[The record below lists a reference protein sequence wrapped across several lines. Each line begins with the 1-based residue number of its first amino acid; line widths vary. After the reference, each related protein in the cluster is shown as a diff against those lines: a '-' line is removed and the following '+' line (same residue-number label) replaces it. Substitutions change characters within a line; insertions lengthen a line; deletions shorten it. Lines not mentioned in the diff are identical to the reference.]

1 MDLSNGHDS
10 LRFNVVLQFK
20 EDYHVTKMSIKVEC
34 HEVYILL
41 PNCQTT
47 HTHMETKQ
55 TWQTVKKGWIQIV
68 VDGWWLLFL
77 FLLHI
82 SEIFHTKKLKEGPAR
97 MAELVGASSYTPKV
111 PRLIPYQ
118 GTHLGCGFQ
127 PWSEHIWE
135 ATPTGSIP
143 SQGTRLGCGAGPPLG
158 CVQEAIN
165 VSLPLF
171 LPPVPYL

>member
-55 TWQTVKKGWIQIV
+55 TWQTVKKGLNPDCSRWV
-68 VDGWWLLFL
+68 MTAF
-77 FLLHI
+77 
-82 SEIFHTKKLKEGPAR
+82 
-97 MAELVGASSYTPKV
+97 
-111 PRLIPYQ
+111 
-118 GTHLGCGFQ
+118 
-127 PWSEHIWE
+127 
-135 ATPTGSIP
+135 
-143 SQGTRLGCGAGPPLG
+143 
-158 CVQEAIN
+158 
-165 VSLPLF
+165 SLPS
-171 LPPVPYL
+171 PYF